1 MIGITS
7 FLPFLLILGVLCL
20 VIGVAVG
27 WLIASMG
34 RSSSYKPTAH
44 PVAPPV
50 TNSAASVE
58 PAAPVVEPFPQP
70 VGVGQPAWLLRLTR
84 EPESGSLNMD
94 IAGKLARTPDELSVE
109 ERKQAVDLLR
119 DTTIWLGLLPPA
131 KTPVPPAM
139 VTAPLSVPPVPAVTA
154 VRPLTL
160 PDDMAVAAGFVGV
173 SRPSIVGNMT
183 NAIANV
189 LSPTPVVKEAP
200 KTMVQQIDEVLQN
213 RLLGTVLA
221 NQRIYLTEDP
231 RRGVLVNVGNEVY
244 EGIGAVPEGDV
255 KELLKSSVQE
265 WERLQEELR
274 LRRQK
279 H

>member
-1 MIGITS
+1 MIGINS
-7 FLPFLLILGVLCL
+7 FLPFLLVLGVLCL
-20 VIGVAVG
+20 VIGVALG
-27 WLIASMG
+27 WVIASIG
-34 RSSSYKPTAH
+34 KPSSHKPAARPAAPPPA
-44 PVAPPV
+44 PVAASAEPV
-50 TNSAASVE
+50 S
-58 PAAPVVEPFPQP
+58 PVVEPFPQP
-70 VGVGQPAWLLRLTR
+70 VGMGQPVWLLRLTR
-84 EPESGSLNMD
+84 DPETGSLHMD
-94 IAGKLARTPDELSVE
+94 IAGKLVRTPDELSAE

-131 KTPVPPAM
+131 KTPVPPAAI
-139 VTAPLSVPPVPAVTA
+139 TAPVSVPPVPVVTA
-154 VRPLTL
+154 SRPLTL
-160 PDDMAVAAGFVGV
+160 PDDMAAGSVGV

-189 LSPTPVVKEAP
+189 LNPVPVAKEAP

-221 NQRIYLTEDP
+221 NQKIYLIEDP

-255 KELLKSSVQE
+255 KELLRSSVQE

>member
-20 VIGVAVG
+20 VIGVALG

-34 RSSSYKPTAH
+34 RSSHKPAVR
-44 PVAPPV
+44 PAAP
-50 TNSAASVE
+50 
-58 PAAPVVEPFPQP
+58 PAAPVAASAEPADSVIEPFPQP
-70 VGVGQPAWLLRLTR
+70 VGVGQPVWLLRLTR
-84 EPESGSLNMD
+84 DPETGSLNMD
-94 IAGKLARTPDELSVE
+94 IAGKLAQTPDELSAE

-119 DTTIWLGLLPPA
+119 DTTIWLGLLQPA
-131 KTPVPPAM
+131 KTPVPPAA
-139 VTAPLSVPPVPAVTA
+139 VPAPVSVSPVPAVTA
-154 VRPLTL
+154 ARPLTL
-160 PDDMAVAAGFVGV
+160 PDDMAVAAGSMGV

-189 LSPTPVVKEAP
+189 LSPVPVVKEAP

-221 NQRIYLTEDP
+221 NQKIYLIEDP

-274 LRRQK
+274 QRRQK